1 MIKQES
7 FTGTTPLEAMQR
19 AKEKLGDNAQ
29 IVTTKQIREKT
40 LNQSPL
46 YEIIV
51 AVEVSDEAQPTRQEA
66 SVNDIKRKIQAY
78 TRNSPTQSNFNKS
91 NYQRSN
97 LSSANDEDVSLNISK
112 VAKEIRQIANIPE
125 TNTPDYTKE
134 LSDIRK
140 QILQMNK
147 NLSILADSVW
157 NSKIEEIN
165 IVIPPEFASIY
176 KQAKESGM
184 KPQHLEQI
192 MTATIENM
200 PTTMKS
206 DPTAV
211 KRYFYS
217 FLRRLLPCRK
227 ENINLKKRKII
238 MLVGPTGVG
247 KTTTLSKLA
256 YKFAHGDGTRY
267 KTGLITLDSYR
278 IGAVEQLFQY
288 ASIMNLQII
297 EVLNPDEFGSAIKQY
312 YDKDLILIDTVGSS
326 QYDQKSLE
334 KLSEFLKASEE
345 DVDVSLVLSA
355 GSKIEDLLEI
365 YENYSFLKIDSLII
379 TKFDETKIFGN
390 VFSLIYETKTPVS
403 YFSIG
408 QNVPEDIMEADE
420 DYLIKCIL
428 EGFDAH
434 QKGISDGSSQ

>member
-40 LNQSPL
+40 LTQSPL

-51 AVEVSDEAQPTRQEA
+51 AIEVPDEAQPVRQEA
-66 SVNDIKRKIQAY
+66 SINDIKRKIQAY
-78 TRNSPTQSNFNKS
+78 TRNSPNQPNLNKS

-326 QYDQKSLE
+326 QYDQKSLA

-434 QKGISDGSSQ
+434 QKGISDGSGQ

>member
-1 MIKQES
+1 M
-7 FTGTTPLEAMQR
+7 
-19 AKEKLGDNAQ
+19 
-29 IVTTKQIREKT
+29 
-40 LNQSPL
+40 
-46 YEIIV
+46 
-51 AVEVSDEAQPTRQEA
+51 
-66 SVNDIKRKIQAY
+66 
-78 TRNSPTQSNFNKS
+78 
-91 NYQRSN
+91 
-97 LSSANDEDVSLNISK
+97 SLNISK

-134 LSDIRK
+134 LSDIKK

-157 NSKIEEIN
+157 NSKAEEIN

-184 KPQHLEQI
+184 KAQHLEQL
-192 MTATIENM
+192 MTATIEHM

-206 DPTAV
+206 DPAAV

-227 ENINLKKRKII
+227 ESINLKKRKII

-247 KTTTLSKLA
+247 KTTTLAKLA
-256 YKFAHGDGTRY
+256 CKFSHGDNTRY

-288 ASIMNLQII
+288 ASIMSLQII
-297 EVLNPDEFGSAIKQY
+297 EVLNPDEFGAAIRQY
-312 YDKDLILIDTVGSS
+312 VDKDVILIDTLGSS
-326 QYDQKSLE
+326 QYDQKNLA
-334 KLSEFLKASEE
+334 KLSEFLKASDE
-345 DVDVSLVLSA
+345 DIDVSLVLSA

-390 VFSLIYETKTPVS
+390 IFSLIYETKTPIS
-403 YFSIG
+403 YFSTG
-408 QNVPEDIMEADE
+408 QEVPDDIMEADE
-420 DYLIKCIL
+420 DYLI
-428 EGFDAH
+428 
-434 QKGISDGSSQ
+434 

>member
-51 AVEVSDEAQPTRQEA
+51 AVEVSDEAPQTRQEA

-434 QKGISDGSSQ
+434 QKGISDGSGQ

>member
-51 AVEVSDEAQPTRQEA
+51 AVEVSDEAPQTRQEA